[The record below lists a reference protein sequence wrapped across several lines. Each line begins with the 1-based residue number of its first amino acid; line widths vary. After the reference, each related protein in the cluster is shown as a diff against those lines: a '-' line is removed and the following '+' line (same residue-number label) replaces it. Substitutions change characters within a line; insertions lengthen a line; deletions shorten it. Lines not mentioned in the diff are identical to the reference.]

1 MNLRTDLKSYEN
13 EVNELKSDTS
23 FNMLDR
29 VVSTFSNS
37 VIPCYN
43 AAKANTKSNNHQNSR
58 ICSGAIFDNIDNVC
72 NRLNTVNSHN
82 GLDELRKESVKL
94 ST

>member
-1 MNLRTDLKSYEN
+1 MSYEN
-13 EVNELKSDTS
+13 EVNDLKSDTS
-23 FNMLDR
+23 LNMLDR

-37 VIPCYN
+37 CYN
-43 AAKANTKSNNHQNSR
+43 AAKANTKLNNHRNPR